1 MNTNTERANND
12 GDKRLGE
19 ENGVQGGGAGD
30 GGNNRKDKGR
40 GHGGVRGPRKNVFAR
55 NVRMF

>member
-1 MNTNTERANND
+1 
-12 GDKRLGE
+12 
-19 ENGVQGGGAGD
+19 VQGGSAGD

-40 GHGGVRGPRKNVFAR
+40 GHGGVRGPRKNVFAH